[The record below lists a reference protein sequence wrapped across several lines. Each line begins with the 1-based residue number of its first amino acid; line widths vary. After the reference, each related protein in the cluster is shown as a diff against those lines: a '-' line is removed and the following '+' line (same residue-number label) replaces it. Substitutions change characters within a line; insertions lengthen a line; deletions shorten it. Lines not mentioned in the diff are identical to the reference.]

1 MRYLN
6 NIMPKTDFTTLI
18 IGLVFCLSLSSQTY
32 GAISIDGVLDE
43 PEWEQA
49 QLYSDFVTV
58 EPLTGEPAKYSTQ
71 VRLLTNAEGIFIG
84 FTNYQPATTR
94 SVNRQFPRDAEIQAD
109 RNVVSIDFDGT
120 ALAGYDFTVGSANSM
135 QDGIVTPGSYSGDWD
150 GTWYSQTSSETDY
163 WYSEITRNGS

>member
-18 IGLVFCLSLSSQTY
+18 IGLVFCLSLSSQSY

-84 FTNYQPATTR
+84 FTNYQR
-94 SVNRQFPRDAEIQAD
+94 FSF
-109 RNVVSIDFDGT
+109 
-120 ALAGYDFTVGSANSM
+120 
-135 QDGIVTPGSYSGDWD
+135 
-150 GTWYSQTSSETDY
+150 
-163 WYSEITRNGS
+163 